1 MKLRW
6 PVVGPGIAL
15 AVLATTGCG
24 SFFESSIPS
33 PQAYV
38 LRLPPPATRAA
49 GASAGSVRVQRPEAG
64 PGLDSDRI
72 VLLRS
77 DRRFD
82 FYAASRWA
90 ASAPDVMESVL
101 VDQLRAGG
109 RFEAVFDDSTPYA
122 PRYNLRCTL
131 ARFEADYSSNGGGPA
146 SHAPTVQVAL
156 DCTFGRHRDRA
167 LLGNFTARGSA
178 PASDDRLGAVVAAFE
193 AATAQAVGDLE
204 KEISDSLAAEKPPA
218 Q

>member
-1 MKLRW
+1 
-6 PVVGPGIAL
+6 
-15 AVLATTGCG
+15 
-24 SFFESSIPS
+24 
-33 PQAYV
+33 
-38 LRLPPPATRAA
+38 
-49 GASAGSVRVQRPEAG
+49 VRVQRPEAG

-109 RFEAVFDDSTPYA
+109 VFDAVFDDSTPYA
-122 PRYNLRCTL
+122 PRYDLRCSL
-131 ARFEADYSSNGGGPA
+131 ARFESDYTGNA
-146 SHAPTVQVAL
+146 HAPTVQVAL

-167 LLGNFTARGSA
+167 LLANFTARGSA
-178 PASDDRLGAVVAAFE
+178 PATDDRLGPVVAAFE
-193 AATAQAVGDLE
+193 SATAQAVSQME
-204 KEISDSLAAEKPPA
+204 KEISNALTSEKPAPA
-218 Q
+218 TRSEGG

>member
-1 MKLRW
+1 MKVRW
-6 PVVGPGIAL
+6 PVVAPCFAL
-15 AVLATTGCG
+15 VMLPMTGCG
-24 SFFESSIPS
+24 SFFESSIPA

-38 LRLPPPATRAA
+38 LRLPPPAAPAA

-90 ASAPDVMESVL
+90 ASAPDLLESVL
-101 VDQLRAGG
+101 VDQLRGSGA
-109 RFEAVFDDSTPYA
+109 FSAVFDDSTPYA
-122 PRYNLRCTL
+122 PHYNLRCTL
-131 ARFEADYSSNGGGPA
+131 ARFESDYSAGGSG
-146 SHAPTVQVAL
+146 SGGRAPTVQVAL
-156 DCTFGRHRDRA
+156 DCTFGRHRDRE
-167 LLGNFTARGSA
+167 LLGTFTARGSA

-193 AATAQAVGDLE
+193 AATAQAVTQLE
-204 KEISDSLAAEKPPA
+204 KEISDALAAEKPPA

>member
-1 MKLRW
+1 MKVRW
-6 PVVGPGIAL
+6 PLVAPCFAL
-15 AVLATTGCG
+15 AMLAMTGCG
-24 SFFESSIPS
+24 SFFESSIPA

-38 LRLPPPATRAA
+38 LRLPPPAAHAA
-49 GASAGSVRVQRPEAG
+49 GVSAGSVRVQRPEAG

-90 ASAPDVMESVL
+90 ASAPDLLESVL
-101 VDQLRAGG
+101 VDQLRGSGA
-109 RFEAVFDDSTPYA
+109 FSAVFDDSTPYA
-122 PRYNLRCTL
+122 PHYNLRCTL
-131 ARFEADYSSNGGGPA
+131 ARFESDYTSGG
-146 SHAPTVQVAL
+146 HIPTVQVAL
-156 DCTFGRHRDRA
+156 DCTFGRHRDRE

-193 AATAQAVGDLE
+193 AATAQAVTQLE
-204 KEISDSLAAEKPPA
+204 KEISDALAAEKPPA